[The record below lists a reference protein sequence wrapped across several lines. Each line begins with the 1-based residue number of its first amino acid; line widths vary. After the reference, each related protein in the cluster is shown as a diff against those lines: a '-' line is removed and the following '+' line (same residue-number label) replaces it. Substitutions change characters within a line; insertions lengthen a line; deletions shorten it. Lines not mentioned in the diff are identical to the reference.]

1 MQKVLVRT
9 THVRYGAKPF
19 GASHLVTNV
28 VQTPPLTGESHS
40 TSDTSN
46 MVMDPS
52 FAPLGF
58 WRTSLKS
65 ASSMQAGTYLIHPR
79 IPTCWNS
86 AWFIG
91 GAGPGLDGQ
100 I

>member
-1 MQKVLVRT
+1 MT
-9 THVRYGAKPF
+9 THVRYVAKLF
-19 GASHLVTNV
+19 GASYLVINL

-40 TSDTSN
+40 TFDTSN

-52 FAPLGF
+52 FATLGF
-58 WRTSLKS
+58 WKTSLKS

-86 AWFIG
+86 AWCTG
-91 GAGPGLDGQ
+91 GAGPVLDGQ